1 VGSEVQ
7 ISRQLGG
14 GYIISEALLRKCMQL
29 IETFSQDELP
39 KISITFKDGRTME
52 SRNPEDVLSDS
63 FIQSTRI
70 DEIKISGSNFESKRT
85 NDAAIVFRRGGSTA
99 IRFIVA
105 GERAATLMFERDLI
119 NELAASKQ
127 WYSPLVVSY
136 YPWYLVGISI
146 VILILV
152 LAAGASNLHYIDAVT
167 FDFIFSKI
175 YIPAFLWPLS
185 LLFLNAVFPPI
196 IFDLGDGARRQRRH
210 TAIWS
215 FIIGSIVVALLV
227 GLFAGFLKDWPSTH
241 S

>member
-1 VGSEVQ
+1 
-7 ISRQLGG
+7 
-14 GYIISEALLRKCMQL
+14 MQL

-52 SRNPEDVLSDS
+52 SRNPEDVFSDS

-85 NDAAIVFRRGGSTA
+85 NDAAVIFSRGGSSA

-119 NELAASKQ
+119 NELASSKK
-127 WYSPLVVSY
+127 WYSPLVISFF
-136 YPWYLVGISI
+136 PWYLIGIAI
-146 VILILV
+146 IALIFVLV
-152 LAAGASNLHYIDAVT
+152 AGASNLHYITDAK
-167 FDFIFSKI
+167 FDFLFSKI

-185 LLFLNAVFPPI
+185 ILFLNAVFPPI
-196 IFDLGDGARRQRRH
+196 IFDLGDGARRQRLR

-215 FIIGSIVVALLV
+215 FLIGTVMVTLLL
-227 GLFAGFLKDWPSTH
+227 GLAAEFLKDWLKDWLTGGATGSH